1 MHDILL
7 QERHDK
13 TVVLT
18 LNEPEARNPLSDRLT
33 DSLIEALTSIN
44 ADPSVSC
51 VVITGAGPA
60 FCAGGNLKDMRAG
73 TGMFGGTPTQ
83 MRAKYARQIQRI
95 PRAMYEL
102 EVPAIAAV
110 NGPAVGAGC
119 DLAMM
124 CDLRIASTNAS
135 FAESFLRVG
144 LISGDGGAWFLP
156 RAVGLARAYEMAFTA
171 DPVAAEKAAAWGMVN
186 EVVEPARLQEAALS
200 LAARITRHPPEAL
213 RLMKRLMR
221 DSMQSTL
228 QHNLELAALMQSAVQ
243 HSDDFREAVAA
254 IFEKRS
260 PQFQGR

>member
-1 MHDILL
+1 VDDVLL
-7 QERHDK
+7 QERHDR
-13 TVVLT
+13 TLVLT
-18 LNEPEARNPLSDRLT
+18 LNEPEARNPLSEPLVDRLT
-33 DSLIEALTSIN
+33 ETLIAIN
-44 ADPSVSC
+44 ADHSVSC
-51 VVITGAGPA
+51 VVITGAGSA

-73 TGMFGGTPTQ
+73 TGMFGGTPAQ
-83 MRAKYARQIQRI
+83 MRSKYVRQIQRI
-95 PRAMYEL
+95 PRAIYEL

-156 RAVGLARAYEMAFTA
+156 RAVGLARACEMAFTA
-171 DPVAAEKAAAWGMVN
+171 DAVSAEKAAAWGMVN
-186 EVVEPARLQEAALS
+186 EIVEPAQLQEAALS

-213 RLMKRLMR
+213 RLMKRLLR
-221 DSMQSTL
+221 EGMQGTL
-228 QHNLELAALMQSAVQ
+228 HQNLELAALMQSAVQ
-243 HSDDFREAVAA
+243 HSSDFREALAA

-260 PQFQGR
+260 PLFQGR